1 MEDPMIRLQ
10 NVLLGA
16 LVVVLLLGLTM
27 PVVAAE
33 TQGKVKTIDADKN
46 QFVMTDANNKTWTFE
61 LAKDGKVTINDKEAK
76 LSDLKADDRV
86 SITYEKEGE
95 KLLASAV
102 RATRN

>member
-1 MEDPMIRLQ
+1 MMRLQ
-10 NVLLGA
+10 NLLLAA

-27 PVVAAE
+27 PVMAADA
-33 TQGKVKTIDADKN
+33 QGKVKTIDADKN
-46 QFVMTDANNKTWTFE
+46 TFVMTDANNKNWTFE
-61 LAKDGKVTINDKEAK
+61 LTKECKVTINDKESK

-86 SITYEKEGE
+86 AITYEKEGE